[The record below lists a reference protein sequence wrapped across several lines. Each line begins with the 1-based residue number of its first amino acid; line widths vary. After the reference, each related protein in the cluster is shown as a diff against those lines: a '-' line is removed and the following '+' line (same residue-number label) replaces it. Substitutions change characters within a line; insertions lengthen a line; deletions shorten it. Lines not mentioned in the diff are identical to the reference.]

1 MKTEIQT
8 HGGNIRSR
16 SIINRQGWERQ
27 FLPQIRDSE
36 RAREACVVQVAG
48 QGGAIGGGTRA
59 TPSAPSRVGFRHQS
73 GSSLK
78 HAGNGSDSLECRGSG
93 NPLVLL
99 SAALSNGST
108 ASLSLSLS
116 SCFPPFSSRKLAE
129 KERWRF
135 FQEQL
140 EKVWKIQDLSIVL
153 TMTIDLI
160 NFSVEREREGGV
172 EATKFL
178 ERRGWNYLD
187 VRSSWIKM
195 YRKWER
201 NDKKWKRSRKI
212 VTLHPSWIRGNAFQC
227 KHWHSLFCTSNIR
240 DQISFIRASIIRKS
254 YLKGSVK
261 LRVRIVGGLS
271 IDSFLFRRKRVFLKY
286 LIYSYN
292 KIKFVSK
299 RKE

>member
-1 MKTEIQT
+1 MREAAVPP
-8 HGGNIRSR
+8 R
-16 SIINRQGWERQ
+16 

-36 RAREACVVQVAG
+36 RGLCGHPVQVAG

-160 NFSVEREREGGV
+160 NFSVERERER
-172 EATKFL
+172 EEL
-178 ERRGWNYLD
+178 
-187 VRSSWIKM
+187 
-195 YRKWER
+195 
-201 NDKKWKRSRKI
+201 KR
-212 VTLHPSWIRGNAFQC
+212 Q
-227 KHWHSLFCTSNIR
+227 
-240 DQISFIRASIIRKS
+240 SF
-254 YLKGSVK
+254 
-261 LRVRIVGGLS
+261 
-271 IDSFLFRRKRVFLKY
+271 
-286 LIYSYN
+286 
-292 KIKFVSK
+292 
-299 RKE
+299 

>member
-16 SIINRQGWERQ
+16 SIINRQGWERRQ

-36 RAREACVVQVAG
+36 RGLCGHPVQVAG

-116 SCFPPFSSRKLAE
+116 LFVTRASLHFRRENLRK
-129 KERWRF
+129 R
-135 FQEQL
+135 
-140 EKVWKIQDLSIVL
+140 
-153 TMTIDLI
+153 
-160 NFSVEREREGGV
+160 SVED
-172 EATKFL
+172 FS
-178 ERRGWNYLD
+178 
-187 VRSSWIKM
+187 RS
-195 YRKWER
+195 E
-201 NDKKWKRSRKI
+201 WKRYER
-212 VTLHPSWIRGNAFQC
+212 F
-227 KHWHSLFCTSNIR
+227 
-240 DQISFIRASIIRKS
+240 
-254 YLKGSVK
+254 
-261 LRVRIVGGLS
+261 RIYRS
-271 IDSFLFRRKRVFLKY
+271 C
-286 LIYSYN
+286 
-292 KIKFVSK
+292 
-299 RKE
+299 

>member
-1 MKTEIQT
+1 M
-8 HGGNIRSR
+8 
-16 SIINRQGWERQ
+16 
-27 FLPQIRDSE
+27 
-36 RAREACVVQVAG
+36 REAAVPPTNSWLWEGRGGLCGHPVQVAG

-116 SCFPPFSSRKLAE
+116 LRHSCFPPFSSRKLAE

-135 FQEQL
+135 FQKRV

-160 NFSVEREREGGV
+160 NFSVERERE
-172 EATKFL
+172 
-178 ERRGWNYLD
+178 
-187 VRSSWIKM
+187 
-195 YRKWER
+195 RKL
-201 NDKKWKRSRKI
+201 KR
-212 VTLHPSWIRGNAFQC
+212 Q
-227 KHWHSLFCTSNIR
+227 
-240 DQISFIRASIIRKS
+240 SF
-254 YLKGSVK
+254 
-261 LRVRIVGGLS
+261 
-271 IDSFLFRRKRVFLKY
+271 
-286 LIYSYN
+286 
-292 KIKFVSK
+292 
-299 RKE
+299 

>member
-1 MKTEIQT
+1 MREAAVPP
-8 HGGNIRSR
+8 R
-16 SIINRQGWERQ
+16 

-36 RAREACVVQVAG
+36 RGLCGHPVQVAG

-116 SCFPPFSSRKLAE
+116 LASSLVLPSIFVAKTCGKGARE
-129 KERWRF
+129 ERWRF
-135 FQEQL
+135 FQERV

-160 NFSVEREREGGV
+160 NFSVERERERSWSDKVFRKKRV
-172 EATKFL
+172 E
-178 ERRGWNYLD
+178 
-187 VRSSWIKM
+187 
-195 YRKWER
+195 
-201 NDKKWKRSRKI
+201 
-212 VTLHPSWIRGNAFQC
+212 
-227 KHWHSLFCTSNIR
+227 
-240 DQISFIRASIIRKS
+240 
-254 YLKGSVK
+254 
-261 LRVRIVGGLS
+261 
-271 IDSFLFRRKRVFLKY
+271 LFRRSIVLD
-286 LIYSYN
+286 
-292 KIKFVSK
+292 
-299 RKE
+299 